1 MINKQKLYSIVLVLA
16 AMVLMLVSIAGAT
29 PFAYIANG
37 NNVSVV
43 DTATN
48 PIIATIAVGS
58 NPYGGAV
65 TPLF

>member
-1 MINKQKLYSIVLVLA
+1 
-16 AMVLMLVSIAGAT
+16 MVVSIASAA